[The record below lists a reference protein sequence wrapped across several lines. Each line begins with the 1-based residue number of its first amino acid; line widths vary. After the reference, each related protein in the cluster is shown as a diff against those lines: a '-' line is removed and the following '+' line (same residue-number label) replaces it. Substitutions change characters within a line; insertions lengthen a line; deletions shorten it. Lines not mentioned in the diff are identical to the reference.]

1 MHPLAGLSLRVRL
14 DIIQR
19 CPNAVT
25 LTSIRPPPPGQP
37 TPLKAFLSPPPAS
50 YSNTRN
56 PALKMSTMASAI
68 PSPTPTLP
76 SSPVSGHKTVAGQ
89 PAAAAAAT
97 TPLAAVSHLASEHSS
112 LLAVFDTAKLAGF
125 PLPAGVHHSKQP
137 AQVWELQSRAG
148 AGSSVVAYLKADGAA
163 SQGATILASGP
174 TLSLLLPA
182 LANLPAQTTAANRLV
197 VQLSVALPPTES
209 PLARVS
215 PSLAQVSALLPLIPE
230 GFTVVFSAS
239 ADDIVAN
246 TRAIY
251 AAGLA
256 DVNVLHVFDG
266 VFAARE
272 VVRALPAATKAA
284 EVEAFTFK
292 GDEAATKVI
301 VLAGGYSAAVLR
313 AATLAPSV
321 GVLTVNAL
329 SSTVGGASLLAAL
342 PHGGKAVTELVVVDE
357 ESAAFGYLR
366 DFVVANVFGRAG
378 TSSGKLPKI
387 TGASVVGGETSLEN
401 LLYSIGITAPAKSTV
416 SSAIK
421 QTVFFTAADS
431 LLPSVLTKTFL
442 SSPSLS
448 TRVSTL
454 TSLVPAIAQST
465 VVIAPI
471 RAGASPK
478 PFTSAPRADTSE
490 LVFIATAGALQ
501 GTGAFT
507 SLKQGGTVLISIAGW
522 DAASVA
528 DSLAVQDKQLLAA
541 KNARLLVLPP
551 PAPKAGAAK
560 PSAEEAE
567 AEATALGLV
576 GFFLLFAGVIG
587 EGANL
592 PAGLRS
598 ILEAALGPALSELI
612 AAGEK
617 ALKEVSIAGF
627 AEVEDDQED
636 DKRSAL
642 TFDGLS
648 SFPAIGPASADAK
661 GPLTA
666 SWHVPAL
673 HLLFKEAFAVEP
685 TAEERPMVTA
695 LAPSLPDKT
704 YLATV
709 TENRRLTPT
718 TYDRNVFHLELSTAG
733 TGLKYEVGEALGV
746 HGWND
751 EDEVREFLAWYGVE
765 PDAVLSVPVNGK
777 IETRTALQMFQQ
789 QVDIFGRPPKGF
801 YAALVAKTDDR
812 EEARTLRFISS
823 PEGASMFKK
832 WSENETVT
840 FVDVLKRFP
849 GLKKNVPIE
858 DLVHLVG
865 EVRSSCSA
873 CLPASHLLLTALPPT
888 LQIHPRHYSIS
899 SAQKF
904 VGDSVHL
911 LVVTVEW
918 NASTGKPRFGQ
929 CTRYLANLKIGQQV
943 TVSIKPSVM
952 KLPPLDTQP
961 VIMAGLGTGAAPFRA
976 FIQHRAWQKSQG
988 VTVGPLIYYFGARYS
1003 SQEYLYGEEIEAYLA
1018 GGLITHAG
1026 LAFSRDTKAKVY
1038 IQHKMLEDGRLLSD
1052 VLTSDKEAD
1061 KGYFYLCGPTWPVPD
1076 VYEALV
1082 GSLTANKGLGRS
1094 EAESHMEEL
1103 KEAERYILEVY

>member
-1 MHPLAGLSLRVRL
+1 
-14 DIIQR
+14 
-19 CPNAVT
+19 
-25 LTSIRPPPPGQP
+25 
-37 TPLKAFLSPPPAS
+37 
-50 YSNTRN
+50 
-56 PALKMSTMASAI
+56 MASTI

-76 SSPVSGHKTVAGQ
+76 SSPVSGHKSAASQ
-89 PAAAAAAT
+89 PAAAT

-112 LLAVFDTAKLAGF
+112 LLAVFDSAKLAGF
-125 PLPAGVHHSKQP
+125 PLPAGVHRSKQP
-137 AQVWELQSRAG
+137 AQIWDLQSRAG
-148 AGSSVVAYLKADGAA
+148 AGTSVVAYLKADGAA

-174 TLSLLLPA
+174 TLPLLLPS
-182 LANLPAQTTAANRLV
+182 LANLPAETTAANRLV
-197 VQLSVALPPTES
+197 VQLSVALPAADQ
-209 PLARVS
+209 PLAGVS
-215 PSLAQVSALLPLIPE
+215 PSLAQVTSLLPLLPE
-230 GFTVVFSAS
+230 SFTVVFSAS

-251 AAGLA
+251 SAGLA
-256 DVNVLHVFDG
+256 DANVLHVFDG

-272 VVRALPAATKAA
+272 VVRALPAPAKAA
-284 EVEAFTFK
+284 EVEAFSFK

-329 SSTVGGASLLAAL
+329 SSSVGASLLAAL
-342 PHGGKAVTELVVVDE
+342 PHGGKAVSELVVVDE
-357 ESAAFGYLR
+357 ETTPVGYVK

-401 LLYSIGITAPAKSTV
+401 LLYSIGITAPAKPAAAAAAV
-416 SSAIK
+416 K

-454 TSLVPAIAQST
+454 TSLVPAVAQST
-465 VVIAPI
+465 VVIAPAQ
-471 RAGASPK
+471 AGLAPK
-478 PFTSAPRADTSE
+478 PFTSVPRADSSE
-490 LVFIATAGALQ
+490 LVFVATAGALQ
-501 GTGAFT
+501 GTGAFA
-507 SLKQGGTVLISIAGW
+507 SLKQGGTVLVSIAGW

-528 DSLAVQDKQLLAA
+528 DNLAVQDRQLLAA
-541 KNARLLVLPP
+541 KNARVLVLPP
-551 PAPKAGAAK
+551 PAAKAGAAK
-560 PSAEEAE
+560 PSPEEAE

-576 GFFLLFAGVIG
+576 GFFLLFAGVVG
-587 EGANL
+587 EGASL
-592 PAGLRS
+592 PAGLRTV
-598 ILEAALGPALSELI
+598 LEAALGPALSELI
-612 AAGEK
+612 AVGEQ
-617 ALKEVSIAGF
+617 ALKEVSTAGF
-627 AEVEDDQED
+627 AEAEDDQED
-636 DKRSAL
+636 DKRTAL
-642 TFDGLS
+642 AFDGLS
-648 SFPAIGPASADAK
+648 SFPAVAPASADAR

-673 HLLFKEAFAVEP
+673 HLLFKEAFAVAP
-685 TAEERPMVTA
+685 AAEDESTPSVSA

-751 EDEVREFLAWYGVE
+751 EDEVRDFLAWYGVA

-777 IETRTALQMFQQ
+777 VETRTALQMFQQ

-865 EVRSSCSA
+865 EVRPAGFALAASDSRLPSA
-873 CLPASHLLLTALPPT
+873 DLVPLPACPII
-888 LQIHPRHYSIS
+888 QIHPRHYSIS

-918 NASTGKPRFGQ
+918 NASTGKPRYGQ
-929 CTRYLANLKIGQQV
+929 CTRYLSTLKLGQHV

-988 VTVGPLIYYFGARYS
+988 IEVGPLVYYFGARYS

-1052 VLTSDKEAD
+1052 LLTSANEAD

-1082 GSLTANKGLGRS
+1082 GSLTANKGLGRT
-1094 EAESHMEEL
+1094 EAEAHMEDL
-1103 KEAERYILEVY
+1103 KEAERFVLEVY